1 MIISNLERKK
11 LQELCNLAKKYSETF
26 GHDILIGTS
35 GEGRYGH
42 IFVSAQEEREFR
54 WGKDEKIIEVARA
67 DDIGLAIDS
76 GKDIAQ
82 GDYST

>member
-11 LQELCNLAKKYSETF
+11 LQELCRLAKKYSETF
-26 GHDILIGTS
+26 GHDIVVGTS

-54 WGKDEKIIEVARA
+54 WGVAPDPEMIIETKEADSTTNA
-67 DDIGLAIDS
+67 DDFE
-76 GKDIAQ
+76 K
-82 GDYST
+82 